1 MRHRRNANARASRVR
16 HNNALSSRLIVPK
29 PFQIQRC
36 RRMPANADG
45 RDFVVGDLHGHR
57 SLLELELDALG
68 FDPACD
74 RVFAVGDL
82 IDRGPESLA
91 TLRLIDVPWFHAVL
105 GNHELMLLEYLGY
118 YASRLPSRRAYPAG
132 AGDWAVEAI
141 SKHPKA
147 FDKLAARVAALPLA
161 LHVEDDVPFNVT
173 HGDLHPIGSRQ
184 KALWRSPRIDV
195 HEAEAATSSRIG
207 FGAAMEASLLELR
220 FGRHPVRI
228 SASPMGSL
236 PITYAGHSPSRR
248 IVVHDSYVYI
258 DQGVCA
264 ATHKRIEPTPPTVV
278 EHRRFARWLDG
289 ATAARRCGSPP
300 SAWTRGSAAVPTT

>member
-1 MRHRRNANARASRVR
+1 MSRSR
-16 HNNALSSRLIVPK
+16 HNSALRSRLIVPK

-57 SLLELELDALG
+57 GLLELELDDLG
-68 FDPACD
+68 FDPTRD
-74 RVFAVGDL
+74 RVFSVGDL
-82 IDRGPESLA
+82 IDRGPDSLA
-91 TLRLIDVPWFHAVL
+91 TLRLIEEPWFHAVL
-105 GNHELMLLEYLGY
+105 GNHELKLLEYLGY
-118 YASRLPSRRAYPAG
+118 YASRLASRKAGMSG
-132 AGDWAVEAI
+132 AGDWVIDAI

-147 FDKLAARVAALPLA
+147 FDRLAARVAALPLA
-161 LHVEDDVPFNVT
+161 MHVEDDVGFNVT

-184 KALWRSPRIDV
+184 KVLLREPTIGV
-195 HEAEAATSSRIG
+195 HDAEAAASSRVG

-220 FGRHPVRI
+220 FGRRPVRI
-228 SASPMGSL
+228 SASPMGTL
-236 PITYAGHSPSRR
+236 PITYAGHSRSRQ

-264 ATHKRIEPTPPTVV
+264 ATLPRIDPTPPTVL

-289 ATAARRCGSPP
+289 ATAAQRGGSSSP
-300 SAWTRGSAAVPTT
+300 AWPRVSAAVPT